1 MSAAILKKI
10 SESYHSVMVEPTF
23 RFESLTDLKA
33 KSNLKTCLENTT
45 DAETRRGLAGV
56 QNLSSNGSS
65 ACYSK
70 MAAFS
75 TGFK

>member
-23 RFESLTDLKA
+23 RLESLTDLKA

-45 DAETRRGLAGV
+45 DD
-56 QNLSSNGSS
+56 
-65 ACYSK
+65 
-70 MAAFS
+70 
-75 TGFK
+75 

>member
-33 KSNLKTCLENTT
+33 KSNLKTCLHI
-45 DAETRRGLAGV
+45 DSASLAKSETKNIVLAGK
-56 QNLSSNGSS
+56 NIF
-65 ACYSK
+65 Y
-70 MAAFS
+70 M
-75 TGFK
+75 